1 MRLAVDKTS
10 GDLMI
15 DLPLTLAL
23 NLNLQKGIMKP
34 TAGNN
39 FVASLGTSI
48 TGGSDS
54 SYVEGP
60 MLRYGTSAFT
70 YPVGGGG
77 VYAPVTLDAV
87 ASKQHI

>member
-1 MRLAVDKTS
+1 
-10 GDLMI
+10 MI

-23 NLNLQKGIMKP
+23 NLNLQKGIIKP

-39 FVASLGTSI
+39 FAASLNTTI

-54 SYVEGP
+54 AYVEDA
-60 MLRYGTSAFT
+60 MLRYGASAFT

-87 ASKQHI
+87 A